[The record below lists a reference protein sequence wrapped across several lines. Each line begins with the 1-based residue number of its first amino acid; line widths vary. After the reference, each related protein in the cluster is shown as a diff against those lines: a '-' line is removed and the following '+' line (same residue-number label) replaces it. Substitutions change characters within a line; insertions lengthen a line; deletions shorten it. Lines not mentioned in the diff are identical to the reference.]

1 MFTDKDS
8 ITYEIKSKDVY
19 EEFSKHKHLF
29 DFSDYWPELFD
40 KINEK
45 VPGEMKYEF
54 KGIITNKCIQLK
66 SKMYYIFSADKR
78 KVNIARGVNISTEFT
93 EYKDILFN
101 ENIIRQKMKRVP
113 SKKCK
118 IGTSDANKM
127 SCFDDKDAF

>member
-1 MFTDKDS
+1 
-8 ITYEIKSKDVY
+8 
-19 EEFSKHKHLF
+19 
-29 DFSDYWPELFD
+29 
-40 KINEK
+40 
-45 VPGEMKYEF
+45 MKYEF

-66 SKMYYIFSADKR
+66 SKMYCIFSDDKR

-93 EYKDILFN
+93 EYKDSLFN